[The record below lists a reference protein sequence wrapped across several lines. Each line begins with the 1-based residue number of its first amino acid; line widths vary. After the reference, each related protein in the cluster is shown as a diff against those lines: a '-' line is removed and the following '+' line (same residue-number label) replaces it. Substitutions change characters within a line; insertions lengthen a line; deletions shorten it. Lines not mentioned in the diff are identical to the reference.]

1 MSSSYMMN
9 MFFMLVIL
17 FILGKQTL
25 PGIEQSKGRK
35 RYLMLCMA
43 TACYIIMDCIFI
55 EFYLTNP
62 SSVFFR
68 VVVFLF
74 YLSFVILPYIWHV
87 FVRSYVMVGYSDFV
101 RKLELIPL
109 LVLLAMIVVNPFT
122 GILWSF
128 DETGVYVRGRFFE
141 IYTTINLF
149 YYVEPILD
157 AVLAIIR
164 KHEKKEH
171 YLKQAVLISLIPL
184 VGDVANSFM
193 IPVYEVYPFQPFCT
207 LIVVLMAFFFMVMRE
222 TEHLQEKS
230 KQEIQS
236 DLNQAQTDTK
246 QAMEAN
252 EAKTTFLLNMSH
264 DIRTPLNGIIGML
277 DIAERFPYDLEKQS
291 DCRRKVRESSKI
303 LLELVNDVL
312 DRSKLESG
320 EIVLEHVPFDMIEV
334 AKDVWLSVHKQA
346 EDSDVEIIQENCNVE
361 HPILLGSPLHLKRV
375 MMNIISNA
383 IKYNR
388 EHGKIYITCKEASYD
403 GNSVVIEFKCR
414 DTGIGMSADFQKHI
428 FEPFTQEN
436 DGARS
441 SYAGT
446 GLGMSI
452 VKSIVEKMG
461 GTITV
466 ESVKDEGSTFDVK
479 IPFEVDASR
488 EQRDMSLKN
497 DEQHS
502 INGLKILL
510 AEDNE
515 LNMEIAKFLLEEEGT
530 VVTEAWNGQEAIDA
544 FTKSEIGSFDVILMD
559 VMMPVLGGY
568 DATRTIRALDRADA
582 KSIPIIAM
590 TANAFAEDKIASRE
604 AGMNEHISKP
614 LEIKQVVR
622 IVENLVAEYRKPQ

>member
-1 MSSSYMMN
+1 MSSSYMN

-35 RYLMLCMA
+35 RYLMLCLA

-68 VVVFLF
+68 GVVFLF

-128 DETGVYVRGRFFE
+128 DETGMYVRGRFFE

-164 KHEKKEH
+164 KHEQKEH

-184 VGDVANSFM
+184 VGDVANSFL
-193 IPVYEVYPFQPFCT
+193 IPAYEVYPFQPFCT

-277 DIAERFPYDLEKQS
+277 DIAERFPDDVEKQS

-303 LLELVNDVL
+303 LLELVDDVL

-320 EIVLEHVPFDMIEV
+320 EIVLEHVPFDLIEV
-334 AKDVWLSVHKQA
+334 AKDVWLSVYKQA
-346 EDSDVEIIQENCNVE
+346 EDSGVEIIQENCNVE

-414 DTGIGMSADFQKHI
+414 DTGIGMSIDFQKHI

-502 INGLKILL
+502 IKGLKILL

-515 LNMEIAKFLLEEEGT
+515 LNMEIAKFLLEEEGA
-530 VVTEAWNGQEAIDA
+530 VVTDAWNGQEAIDA
-544 FTKSEIGSFDVILMD
+544 FAKSEIGSFDVILMD

-568 DATRTIRALDRADA
+568 DATRVIRARDRADA

-622 IVENLVAEYRKPQ
+622 IVEKLVAEYRKPQ